1 MLPFTVSPA
10 VFIIAFLFGTGAIA
24 LWIDARFPALA
35 PADLARAMA
44 RAMIA
49 VAAGWLLFPRMWD
62 AVSSANVLLALFL
75 IALPCLTY
83 SLLSAIWAIRK
94 LQAALQG
101 FR

>member
-1 MLPFTVSPA
+1 VSPQL
-10 VFIIAFLFGTGAIA
+10 FCIAFLFGTAGIA

-35 PADLARAMA
+35 PADLTRAMA
-44 RAMIA
+44 RAGIA

-62 AVSSANVLLALFL
+62 AVSSSSVLMALFV

>member
-1 MLPFTVSPA
+1 MVPVSPEL
-10 VFIIAFLFGTGAIA
+10 FLIAFLFGTGAIA

-35 PADLARAMA
+35 PADLMRAMA
-44 RAMIA
+44 RTGIAM
-49 VAAGWLLFPRMWD
+49 AAGWLLFPRMWD
-62 AVSSANVLLALFL
+62 AVSSTNVLLALFA

-101 FR
+101 LR